1 MINMNFKNN
10 KGFRLIYIYERL
22 VKGEYLNRDNLAGF
36 FNVTTK
42 SIQRDISDLNNYLAE
57 DYCKEVKSCIKYNK
71 QKGGYYL
78 VKFERDWFTKEEALA
93 ISKIILES
101 RAFNKKELKILL
113 DKFAGQVAP
122 TDKKNFEKFIRNE
135 EYHYIQLQH
144 GKNIIEI
151 LWELSEYIAK
161 TKQIMFDYE
170 RKDGVKKTHQVK
182 PVAVMFSEF
191 YFYLIA
197 FMVDETKKG
206 VTVFR
211 VDRISNLVELED
223 NFKIENKNRFEEG
236 EFRKR
241 VQFMYSGQLQKVKFK
256 YNGPSLKAILDRLP
270 TAEVKESKDGYSIIE
285 AEAYGSGIFM
295 WLRSQGNMVE
305 VLER

>member
-1 MINMNFKNN
+1 MKFKNN

-57 DYCKEVKSCIKYNK
+57 EYCKEVKSCIKYNK

-78 VKFERDWFTKEEALA
+78 AKFERDWFTKEEALA

-101 RAFNKKELKILL
+101 RAFSKKELKILL

-122 TDKKNFEKFIRNE
+122 TDKNNFEKFIRNE

-197 FMVDETKKG
+197 FMVDDTKKG

-211 VDRISNLVELED
+211 VDRISNLVELKD
-223 NFKIENKNRFEEG
+223 SFKMETKNRFEEG

-256 YNGPSLKAILDRLP
+256 YNGPSLEAILDRLP
-270 TAEVKESKDGYSIIE
+270 TAEVRESKDGYSIIE

-295 WLRSQGNMVE
+295 WLRSQGTMVE

>member
-1 MINMNFKNN
+1 MNFKNN

-57 DYCKEVKSCIKYNK
+57 EYCKEVKSCIKYNK

-122 TDKKNFEKFIRNE
+122 TDKNNFEKFIRNE

-256 YNGPSLKAILDRLP
+256 YNGPSLEAILDRLP

-295 WLRSQGNMVE
+295 WLRSQGTMVE

>member
-1 MINMNFKNN
+1 
-10 KGFRLIYIYERL
+10 
-22 VKGEYLNRDNLAGF
+22 
-36 FNVTTK
+36 
-42 SIQRDISDLNNYLAE
+42 
-57 DYCKEVKSCIKYNK
+57 
-71 QKGGYYL
+71 
-78 VKFERDWFTKEEALA
+78 
-93 ISKIILES
+93 
-101 RAFNKKELKILL
+101 
-113 DKFAGQVAP
+113 
-122 TDKKNFEKFIRNE
+122 
-135 EYHYIQLQH
+135 
-144 GKNIIEI
+144 
-151 LWELSEYIAK
+151 
-161 TKQIMFDYE
+161 MFDYE

-241 VQFMYSGQLQKVKFK
+241 VQFMYSGELQKVKFK
-256 YNGPSLKAILDRLP
+256 YSGPSLEAILDRLP
-270 TAEVKESKDGYSIIE
+270 TAEVKESKAGYSIIE

-295 WLRSQGNMVE
+295 WLKSQGDMVE
-305 VLER
+305 LLER

>member
-1 MINMNFKNN
+1 MNFKNN

-122 TDKKNFEKFIRNE
+122 TDKNNFEKFIRNE

-197 FMVDETKKG
+197 FMADETKKG

-256 YNGPSLKAILDRLP
+256 YNGPSLEAILDRLP
-270 TAEVKESKDGYSIIE
+270 TAEVSESKDGYSIIE

-295 WLRSQGNMVE
+295 WLRSQGTMVE
-305 VLER
+305 LFER

>member
-1 MINMNFKNN
+1 MNFKNN

-22 VKGEYLNRDNLAGF
+22 VKGEYLNRDNLASF

-57 DYCKEVKSCIKYNK
+57 EYCKEVKSCIKYNK

-256 YNGPSLKAILDRLP
+256 YNGPSLEAILDRLP
-270 TAEVKESKDGYSIIE
+270 TAEVRESKDGYSIIE

>member
-1 MINMNFKNN
+1 MNFKNN

-57 DYCKEVKSCIKYNK
+57 EYCKEVKSCIKYNK

-101 RAFNKKELKILL
+101 RAFSKKELKILL

-256 YNGPSLKAILDRLP
+256 YNGPSLEAILDRLP
-270 TAEVKESKDGYSIIE
+270 TAEVKESKAGYSIIE

>member
-1 MINMNFKNN
+1 MKFKNN

-22 VKGEYLNRDNLAGF
+22 VKGEYLNRDNLASF

-57 DYCKEVKSCIKYNK
+57 EYCNEVKSCIKYNK

-122 TDKKNFEKFIRNE
+122 TDKNNFEKFIRNE

-256 YNGPSLKAILDRLP
+256 YNGPSLEAILDRLP
-270 TAEVKESKDGYSIIE
+270 TAEVRESKDGYSIIE

>member
-1 MINMNFKNN
+1 MININFKEN
-10 KGFRLIYIYERL
+10 KGFRLLHIYERL
-22 VKGEYLNRDNLAGF
+22 VKGECLNKENLASS

-42 SIQRDISDLNNYLAE
+42 SIQRDIDDLRTYLAE
-57 DYCKEVKSCIKYNK
+57 SYCNDVESCIKYNK

-78 VKFERDWFTKEEALA
+78 VKFERDWFTKDEALA

-122 TDKKNFEKFIRNE
+122 ADKNNFSKFIRNE
-135 EYHYIQLQH
+135 EHHYIQLQH
-144 GKNIIEI
+144 GKNIIKI
-151 LWELSEYIAK
+151 LWELSEDIAK
-161 TKQIMFDYE
+161 MKKIMFDYE
-170 RKDGVKKTHQVK
+170 RKDGVKKNHQVK

-211 VDRISNLVELED
+211 VDRISNLVELKD
-223 NFKIENKNRFEEG
+223 SFKMETKNRFEEG

-241 VQFMYSGQLQKVKFK
+241 VQFMYSGELQKVKFK
-256 YNGPSLKAILDRLP
+256 YSGPSLEAILDRLP
-270 TAEVKESKDGYSIIE
+270 TAEIKESKAGYSIIE

-295 WLRSQGNMVE
+295 WIKSQGDMIE
-305 VLER
+305 VIER